1 MPTYFIKSLYLVILS
16 CTIIFLFFLKDV
28 SPKIYLFDELSYK
41 FNDDKYHHCGKK
53 LKSLRCAAQVNSL
66 MLGCNIKNRAH
77 WTNKDGVFIK
87 YSGSLE
93 DLKRKVI
100 LCAFNIAGDYKN
112 VSLIYQKEIRNITLL
127 ILLFITPI
135 FLLTVF
141 NRR

>member
-1 MPTYFIKSLYLVILS
+1 MNYHINSMMIN
-16 CTIIFLFFLKDV
+16 II
-28 SPKIYLFDELSYK
+28 IAE
-41 FNDDKYHHCGKK
+41 
-53 LKSLRCAAQVNSL
+53 
-66 MLGCNIKNRAH
+66 
-77 WTNKDGVFIK
+77 TNKDGVFIK

-93 DLKRKVI
+93 DLKSKLI
-100 LCAFNIAGDYKN
+100 LCDFNIAGDYKN